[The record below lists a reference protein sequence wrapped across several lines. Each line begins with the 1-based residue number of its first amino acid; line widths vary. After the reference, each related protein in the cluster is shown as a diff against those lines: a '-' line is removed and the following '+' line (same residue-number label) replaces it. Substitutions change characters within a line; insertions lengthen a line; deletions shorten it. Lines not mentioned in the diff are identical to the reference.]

1 MLPLQPRLY
10 EPENDDVALP
20 YGRRWTMGVE
30 RNTESHH
37 SLICIRDQIDH
48 MAEEQVLPVHGAV
61 LRDYVQWFLNH
72 GRLLIG
78 NPALKDYHAAGFVHS
93 GVIVAALTR
102 GLRKMLKVLLEW
114 KKDPARALCG
124 HEIESMVT
132 QTLEE
137 AHDAM
142 PPDSPFCEAEPMYY
156 NVNARGHGEGCGR
169 GQGHSRPIR
178 RPRNA
183 VVHVLFN
190 EPSSSTP
197 SVPSDVIPDMVG
209 PYSMIPMKL
218 PSHPVDDR
226 PRRDVEAIRLS
237 YGSAICDGYMLDM
250 PGPSTTQNI
259 GEIFMQHT
267 TCGDTSNYLFGHTN
281 EMFDM
286 LTSGGSLETLVG
298 YARPA
303 SSGVHVNFF
312 ISFIGCL
319 FLPPLAKPEKIG
331 QGDIL
336 PTWARPPIDME
347 IDGSSSVV
355 LSPGEDEFITVDEHI
370 TESSKTK
377 VPVMKAKKNGRRFFQ
392 LSQGRRRRILT
403 F

>member
-1 MLPLQPRLY
+1 MLPLQPGLY
-10 EPENDDVALP
+10 KPENDDVALP

-48 MAEEQVLPVHGAV
+48 MAEEQVLSVHGAV

-93 GVIVAALTR
+93 GAIVAALTR

-124 HEIESMVT
+124 HEMES
-132 QTLEE
+132 
-137 AHDAM
+137 
-142 PPDSPFCEAEPMYY
+142 
-156 NVNARGHGEGCGR
+156 CGR
-169 GQGHSRPIR
+169 GKGRSRPMG

-209 PYSMIPMKL
+209 PYSMIPMEL
-218 PSHPVDDR
+218 PSRPVDDR
-226 PRRDVEAIRLS
+226 PRRDVEAIHLS
-237 YGSAICDGYMLDM
+237 YGSAIGDGYMLDM

-281 EMFDM
+281 DMFDM

-312 ISFIGCL
+312 ISFIVCL
-319 FLPPLAKPEKIG
+319 FLPPLAKPEKTG

-347 IDGSSSVV
+347 IEGSSSVV
-355 LSPGEDEFITVDEHI
+355 LSPGEDEFIKVDEHI
-370 TESSKTK
+370 TESSRTK

-392 LSQGRRRRILT
+392 LSQGRRR
-403 F
+403 